1 MMWAGDG
8 VIVRARR
15 LIGATKPLE
24 AQTET
29 IQGDLAVNIVRNVIH
44 DSVAAEMAT
53 FEIGLGLEPSEL
65 RHWTP
70 ADQTWQGED

>member
-1 MMWAGDG
+1 MLWAGDG
-8 VIVRARR
+8 VIVRVRR

-24 AQTET
+24 AQPGT

-44 DSVAAEMAT
+44 DSVAAEVAT
-53 FEIGLGLEPSEL
+53 FEIDLWLEPSEL